1 MARPPISRR
10 RVGITTAVVLPAALL
25 VVPLA
30 ANVTATVPEVDQNTE
45 YVQPD
50 VLEHPEVV
58 PITVPDRT
66 MLDLLVATG
75 VDLAETVDETDDGLR
90 VEAIVTPSEQQ
101 WLSDIGFEV
110 GDALLT
116 EEDFVALQVEREAM
130 VAEIEAAE
138 FQALQAGDELNVQ
151 RAAWFENHGETFI
164 QIEVWSEA
172 GSGSA
177 SVLLEV
183 SLDAGPG
190 TEIGDGGTFNLSR
203 FVDAGHYMFHRTNTP
218 RLADPVPSRMRVSS
232 ILDGEV
238 LGEKEVRF
246 TEFLDGEYPAGPGT
260 PKEWGDL
267 ATGFVDHYV
276 DATEATEKIEELA
289 AEFPSLAEIIE
300 MPYQTNGYR
309 RKAQA
314 LFEPPPPP
322 LPNLVTIDVPS
333 SAAGRYQANGAS
345 FGPAPT
351 AGGINGQIVL
361 ANDGTDDVND
371 GCEPL
376 VGFPAGA
383 VALVD
388 RGTCPFVQK
397 ASNAQAAGAVAMI
410 VANNTGGTPINMG
423 GNDPSITIPS
433 VHISQPDGATIKS
446 GLPATG
452 RVSSNPA
459 PQPPPANP
467 SRVVVESLAWGHEG
481 GNDISV
487 ELVDPDTPNQPLSVA
502 VDGDAITVTLATD
515 ATGERTST
523 AAEVVAALNA
533 EAGDLVL
540 AYTYRGNAGSGVVWP
555 CTADECYGE
564 PGQTQL
570 TDFLSA
576 PDSVSRDPFTVKLIR
591 IGKHRDGSNVGTLLY
606 SQEHAREWVTP
617 IVALETAERLLR
629 NYESNDFI
637 RKLVDNLDIFIV
649 PSVNPDGAHY
659 SIHDFT
665 LQRRNM
671 TRYCPLTGVA
681 DPLGRNAWG
690 VDLNRNFRV
699 GNLEQGFSGAS
710 TSCTSDVFRGPFTL
724 SEPEAQNEIWLVE
737 NNPNIRFAM
746 NTHTHGG
753 YFMWAPGAYRTPSRD
768 GLERPSYGV
777 ESYFYAASD
786 IILNRIKEHRG
797 TTVWPSRVGPISD
810 VLYSAAGN
818 SGDDHFYSNDIF
830 AWSFE
835 AGSPLWTGS
844 GWSSV
849 GFTPPYD
856 EGHEEA
862 MEFSHGWLGIL
873 EVAYMYSMDNI
884 KPRATLTPGQGTYD
898 APVDV
903 TFDLS
908 EPADV
913 YYTLDGSRPTFDSPR
928 IEFTGPRQGQQP
940 ITITETTTIKWF
952 AIDVAGNVQGGYNP
966 DGGGNNFRQATIKIE

>member
-1 MARPPISRR
+1 MQ
-10 RVGITTAVVLPAALL
+10 
-25 VVPLA
+25 
-30 ANVTATVPEVDQNTE
+30 VTASEPEINLNTE
-45 YVQPD
+45 YVPSD
-50 VLEHPEVV
+50 ALEYPEVV
-58 PITVPDRT
+58 PITVSDRT
-66 MLDLLVATG
+66 ELDLLVSTG
-75 VDLAETVDETDDGLR
+75 TDLAEHVDEIDDGLR
-90 VEAIVTPSEQQ
+90 VEAIATPSEQQ
-101 WLSDIGFEV
+101 WLRDAGFDV
-110 GDALLT
+110 GEPLLT
-116 EEDFVALQVEREAM
+116 EADFVALQDEREAM
-130 VAEIEAAE
+130 LADIEAAE
-138 FQALQAGDELNVQ
+138 AEAMQAGDDLRVQ
-151 RAAWFENHGETFI
+151 RALWMRNLGETFI
-164 QIEVWSEA
+164 EIEVWSEA

-177 SVLLEV
+177 GVLLEV
-183 SLDAGPG
+183 SLDAGAG

-218 RLADPVPSRMRVSS
+218 RPADPVPSRMRVRS

-238 LGEKEVRF
+238 LGE
-246 TEFLDGEYPAGPGT
+246 TEASFSEFADGEFPTGPGA

-276 DATEATEKIEELA
+276 DATEATERIESLA
-289 AEFPSLAEIIE
+289 AEFSQLSEIIE
-300 MPYQTNGYR
+300 LPNKTNGYR

-314 LFEPPPPP
+314 IFQPPPPP
-322 LPNLVTIDVPS
+322 LPNLVTIDAPS
-333 SAAGRYQANGAS
+333 PAAGSYEANGAS

-351 AGGINGQIVL
+351 STGINGDIVL
-361 ANDGTDDVND
+361 VND
-371 GCEPL
+371 GSDNPTEGCQPF

-388 RGTCPFVQK
+388 RGTCAFVQK
-397 ASNAQAAGAVAMI
+397 ANNAQAAGAVALI

-423 GNDPSITIPS
+423 GNDPSITIPA
-433 VHISQPDGATIKS
+433 VHVFQADGATIKS

-452 RVSSNPA
+452 QVSTNPA

-467 SRVVVESLAWGHEG
+467 SRIVVESLAWGHEG

-487 ELVDPDTPNQPLSVA
+487 ELVDPGAASQPLSVT
-502 VDGDAITVTLATD
+502 VDGNAITVNLATN
-515 ATGERTST
+515 AGGARTST
-523 AAEVVAALNA
+523 AAHVVAAINA
-533 EAGDLVL
+533 EAGNLVR
-540 AYTYRGNAGSGVVWP
+540 AYTYRGNAGNGVVWS
-555 CTADECYGE
+555 CTASECFGD
-564 PGQTQL
+564 PGTTQL
-570 TDFLSA
+570 SDFLSA
-576 PDSVSRDPFTVKLIR
+576 PEYVSRDPFPVKAIR
-591 IGKHRDGSNVGTLLY
+591 IGKHRDGSKVGTMLY

-617 IVALETAERLLR
+617 IVAIETAERLLR

-649 PSVNPDGAHY
+649 PSINPDGSHY

-671 TRYCPLTGVA
+671 TRHCPLTGAA
-681 DPLGRNAWG
+681 DPLARNAWG

-699 GNLEQGFSGAS
+699 GNLAQGFSGAS
-710 TSCTSDVFRGPFTL
+710 ASCTSDIYAGPSPL
-724 SEPEAQNEIWLVE
+724 SEPEAANEIWLVE

-753 YFMWAPGAYRTPSRD
+753 YFMWAPGAYRTPTRD

-786 IILNRIKEHRG
+786 IILSRIKDHRG
-797 TTVWPSRVGPISD
+797 TTVWASRVGPISD

-835 AGSPLWTGS
+835 AGSPLWTGN

-849 GFTPPYD
+849 GFTPAYD

-873 EVAYMYSMDNI
+873 EVAYMYSKD
-884 KPRATLTPGQGTYD
+884 KVQPAATLTPGQGTYNG
-898 APVDV
+898 PVEV
-903 TFDLS
+903 TFDLT

-913 YYTLDGSRPTFDSPR
+913 YYTLDGSRPTLDSPR
-928 IEFTGPRQGQQP
+928 IEFTGPRQDQKP
-940 ITITETTTIKWF
+940 IAVSETTTIKWF
-952 AIDVAGNVQGGYNP
+952 AIDVAGNTQNGYQP
-966 DGGGNNFRQATIKIE
+966 DGGGNNYRQATIRIK

>member
-1 MARPPISRR
+1 MARFSLSHRR
-10 RVGITTAVVLPAALL
+10 TGLAAAAVVPAVLL
-25 VVPLA
+25 VVPLGIH
-30 ANVTATVPEVDQNTE
+30 VTASEPEFDLDTAYVAPDE
-45 YVQPD
+45 Y
-50 VLEHPEVV
+50 EYPEVV

-66 MLDLLVATG
+66 ALDLLVATG
-75 VDLAETVDETDDGLR
+75 VDLTEMVDDTGDGLR
-90 VEAIVTPSEQQ
+90 VEAIVTPSEQR
-101 WLSDIGFEV
+101 WLNEIGFDV

-130 VAEIEAAE
+130 LTEIETAE
-138 FQALQAGDELNVQ
+138 AEALEVGDDLRVQ
-151 RAAWFENHGETFI
+151 RALWFENHSETFI

-172 GSGSA
+172 GSGSG
-177 SVLLEV
+177 SVVLEV
-183 SLDAGPG
+183 SVDAGPG

-203 FVDAGHYMFHRTNTP
+203 FVDAGQYMFHRTNTP
-218 RLADPVPSRMRVSS
+218 RLADPVPSRMRVTS

-238 LGEKEVRF
+238 IGEIEADF
-246 TEFLDGEYPAGPGT
+246 TEFLDDEYPTGPGA

-267 ATGFVDHYV
+267 ATGFIDHYV
-276 DATEATEKIEELA
+276 DATEATDKIEALA
-289 AEFPSLAEIIE
+289 AEFPELAEIVE
-300 MPYQTNGYR
+300 MPYETNGYR

-314 LFEPPPPP
+314 LFQPPSPP
-322 LPNLVTIDVPS
+322 LPNLVTVDAPS
-333 SAAGRYQANGAS
+333 SAAGSYEANGAS
-345 FGPAPT
+345 FGPDPT
-351 AGGINGQIVL
+351 ETGISGDIALV
-361 ANDGTDDVND
+361 NDGTGDVTD

-376 VGFPAGA
+376 IGFPAGA
-383 VALVD
+383 IALVD
-388 RGTCPFVQK
+388 RGTCAFVQK
-397 ASNAQAAGAVAMI
+397 ANNAQDAGAVAMI
-410 VANNTGGTPINMG
+410 VVNNSSGTPINMG
-423 GNDPSITIPS
+423 GSDPGITIPS
-433 VHISQPDGATIKS
+433 VHIFQADGDAIKS
-446 GLPATG
+446 GLPASG
-452 RVSSNPA
+452 LVSSNPA

-487 ELVDPDTPNQPLSVA
+487 ELVDPGTPDQPLSVE
-502 VDGDAITVTLATD
+502 VDGDAITVQLATD
-515 ATGERTST
+515 ADGDRTST

-533 EAGDLVL
+533 AAGDLVL
-540 AYTYRGNAGSGVVWP
+540 AYTYRGNSGSGVVWP
-555 CTADECYGE
+555 CTFDECHGE
-564 PGQTQL
+564 PGTPQL

-591 IGKHRDGSNVGTLLY
+591 IGKDRDGSKVGTLLY

-617 IVALETAERLLR
+617 LVALETAERLLR
-629 NYESNDFI
+629 NYESSSFI
-637 RKLVDNLDIFIV
+637 RKLVDNLDIFII

-671 TRYCPLTGVA
+671 TRYCPLDGVA
-681 DPLGRNAWG
+681 DPLGRDAWG

-710 TSCTSDVFRGPFTL
+710 TSCTSDVFRGPSTL
-724 SEPEAQNEIWLVE
+724 SEPEAQNEIWLAE

-753 YFMWAPGAYRTPSRD
+753 YFMWAPGAYRFPTRD

-777 ESYFYAASD
+777 ESYFYEASD
-786 IILNRIKEHRG
+786 VILNRIKDYRG

-818 SGDDHFYSNDIF
+818 SGDDHFYSSDIF

-849 GFTPPYD
+849 GFTPPFE

-873 EVAYMYSMDNI
+873 EVAYMYGKDKI
-884 KPRATLTPGQGTYD
+884 KPQAAPTPGEGTYD
-898 APVDV
+898 GPVEV
-903 TFDLS
+903 TFDLT

-913 YYTLDGSRPTFDSPR
+913 YYTLDGTRPTFDSPR
-928 IEFTGPRQGQQP
+928 IEFTGPRQGQEP

-952 AIDVAGNVQGGYNP
+952 AIDVAGNVQNNYDP
-966 DGGGNNFRQATIKIE
+966 DGRGSNYLRATIVID